1 MQSREPTKFLDGG
14 TRVGEKDGGREGGGV
29 RAKPWPGL
37 LLLRYADGNIKDC
50 HLPGFI
56 HIRIHI
62 NIYCIQDCT

>member
-1 MQSREPTKFLDGG
+1 MGG
-14 TRVGEKDGGREGGGV
+14 GGGRGV

-62 NIYCIQDCT
+62 YVYTVYKIVLNERHSSCHTP